1 MMRENKRVLVCDD
14 SKFMRLH
21 IRDILEKVGYNEIYE
36 AENGEDAL
44 EKYEEIDPDM
54 VFMDIIMPVKDGVSA
69 VRDIIEY
76 DSDAKVVMCSAM
88 GQKPFI
94 LDAINAGAKDFII
107 KPFEAE
113 KIAKATT
120 QFLQ

>member
-1 MMRENKRVLVCDD
+1 MVREEKRVLICDD

-21 IRDILEKVGYNEIYE
+21 IRNILEKVGYHEVYE
-36 AENGEDAL
+36 AENGEDVLA
-44 EKYEEIDPDM
+44 KYEQVNPDM
-54 VFMDIIMPVKDGVSA
+54 VFMDIVMPVKDGVSA
-69 VRDIIEY
+69 VRDIMEY
-76 DSDAKVVMCSAM
+76 DRDAKVVMCIAM

-94 LDAINAGAKDFII
+94 LDAIQAGAKDFII

-120 QFLQ
+120 QFL

>member
-1 MMRENKRVLVCDD
+1 MVREEKRVLICDD

-21 IRDILEKVGYNEIYE
+21 IRNILEKVGYHEVYE
-36 AENGEDAL
+36 AENGEDVL
-44 EKYEEIDPDM
+44 EKYEQLNPDM
-54 VFMDIIMPVKDGVSA
+54 VFMDIVMPVKDGVTA
-69 VRDIIEY
+69 VRDIMEY
-76 DSDAKVVMCSAM
+76 DQDAKVVMCSAM

-94 LDAINAGAKDFII
+94 LDAIQAGAKDFII

-120 QFLQ
+120 QFL

>member
-1 MMRENKRVLVCDD
+1 MMQENKRVLVCDD

-21 IRDILEKVGYNEIYE
+21 IRDILEKVGYCEIYE

-44 EKYEEIDPDM
+44 EKYEEVSPDM
-54 VFMDIIMPVKDGVSA
+54 VFMDIVMPIKDGVSA
-69 VRDIIEY
+69 VRDIMEY
-76 DSDAKVVMCSAM
+76 DNDAKVVMCSAM

-113 KIAKATT
+113 KIAKATM

>member
-1 MMRENKRVLVCDD
+1 MVREEKRVLICDD

-21 IRDILEKVGYNEIYE
+21 IRNILEKVGYHEVYE
-36 AENGEDAL
+36 AENGEDVLA
-44 EKYEEIDPDM
+44 KYEQVNPDM
-54 VFMDIIMPVKDGVSA
+54 VFMDIVMPVKDGVSA
-69 VRDIIEY
+69 VRDIMEY
-76 DSDAKVVMCSAM
+76 DRDAKVVMCSAM

-94 LDAINAGAKDFII
+94 LDAIQAGAKEFII

-120 QFLQ
+120 QFL

>member
-1 MMRENKRVLVCDD
+1 MVREEKRVLICDD

-21 IRDILEKVGYNEIYE
+21 IRNILEKVGYHEVYE
-36 AENGEDAL
+36 AENGEDVLA
-44 EKYEEIDPDM
+44 KYEQVNPDM
-54 VFMDIIMPVKDGVSA
+54 VFMDIVMPVKDGVSA
-69 VRDIIEY
+69 VRDIMEY
-76 DSDAKVVMCSAM
+76 DRDAKVVMCSAM

-94 LDAINAGAKDFII
+94 LDAIQAGAKDFII

-120 QFLQ
+120 QFL

>member
-1 MMRENKRVLVCDD
+1 MVREEKRVLICDD

-21 IRDILEKVGYNEIYE
+21 IRNILEKVGYHEVYE
-36 AENGEDAL
+36 AENGEDVL
-44 EKYEEIDPDM
+44 EKYEQLNPDM
-54 VFMDIIMPVKDGVSA
+54 VFMDIVMPVKDGVNA
-69 VRDIIEY
+69 VRDIMEY
-76 DSDAKVVMCSAM
+76 DQDAKVVMCSAM

-94 LDAINAGAKDFII
+94 LDAIQAGAKDFII

-120 QFLQ
+120 QFL

>member
-1 MMRENKRVLVCDD
+1 MVREEKRVLICDD

-21 IRDILEKVGYNEIYE
+21 IRNILEKVGYHEVYE
-36 AENGEDAL
+36 AENGEDVL
-44 EKYEEIDPDM
+44 TKYEQVNPDM
-54 VFMDIIMPVKDGVSA
+54 VFMDIVMPVKDGVSA
-69 VRDIIEY
+69 VRDIMEY
-76 DSDAKVVMCSAM
+76 DRDAKVVMCSAM

-94 LDAINAGAKDFII
+94 LDAIQAGAKDFII

-120 QFLQ
+120 QFL

>member
-1 MMRENKRVLVCDD
+1 MVREEKRVLICDD

-21 IRDILEKVGYNEIYE
+21 IRNILEKVGYHEVYE
-36 AENGEDAL
+36 AENGKDVLA
-44 EKYEEIDPDM
+44 KYEQVNPDM
-54 VFMDIIMPVKDGVSA
+54 VFMDIVMPVKDGVSA
-69 VRDIIEY
+69 VRDIMEY
-76 DSDAKVVMCSAM
+76 DRDAKVVMCSAM

-94 LDAINAGAKDFII
+94 LDAIQAGAKDFII

-120 QFLQ
+120 QFL